1 LEATVVEHPAS
12 IENLQKLKQRYP
24 GMDLEMVH
32 VFAETMMVFHRVPIM
47 MEGYFNR
54 LGLSKGRF
62 MVMIQL
68 HSIEDPAG
76 ISISEILEAYQ
87 VSSATMTGIIDT
99 LEGEGLIE
107 RLRSPGDRRRVHV
120 RITEAGRSFMDSF
133 LPRHQEYIRRFTS
146 RLTVD
151 ERRTLLSLLEKLSQ
165 GISEA
170 VAEDP
175 PEATEDPSWPASTPA

>member
-1 LEATVVEHPAS
+1 VEHHPAS

-24 GMDLEMVH
+24 GMDLEMIH

-76 ISISEILEAYQ
+76 ISISEILDTYQ

-107 RLRSPGDRRRVHV
+107 RLRCPGDRRRVHV
-120 RITEAGRSFMDSF
+120 RITGAGRSFMDSF

-146 RLTVD
+146 RLTVA
-151 ERRTLLSLLEKLSQ
+151 ERRTLLGLLEKLSQ

-170 VAEDP
+170 V
-175 PEATEDPSWPASTPA
+175 TEYPSGPASTPA